1 MKNCALITGA
11 SSGIGLEL
19 ARIHASKG
27 SLVLV
32 ARSENDLIQLKTELE
47 AKHSCEVK
55 IICKDLTLPGAPKE
69 IYDELA
75 SEGIQIS
82 VLMNNAGLGGY
93 GYFHERALKDEQFMI
108 QLNIQALVEL
118 THLFLP
124 GMLERKSGK
133 ILTTASTAGFMPGP
147 LQTVYFATKAFVVS
161 FSQALAFELKNSGV
175 TVTALCP
182 GPVKTGF
189 AKAANM
195 DGNPLFKNAISPEV
209 TARKGYTAMEK
220 GKLKTITDWKL
231 RLAIFGFMPF
241 LPIRWVMK
249 VIFSMQKGS

>member
-1 MKNCALITGA
+1 MKNVALITGA

-27 SLVLV
+27 DLILV
-32 ARSENDLIQLKTELE
+32 ARSEKELMQLKKDLE
-47 AKHSCEVK
+47 EKHACNVMVIS
-55 IICKDLTLPGAPKE
+55 KDLTLNGAPKE
-69 IYDELA
+69 LFDEVSA
-75 SEGIQIS
+75 AGIEVSI
-82 VLMNNAGLGGY
+82 LMNNAGLGGY
-93 GYFHERALKDEQFMI
+93 GYFIERSLADEQFMI

-124 GMLERKSGK
+124 GMVARKSGR

-161 FSQALAFELKNSGV
+161 FSQALAFELTNSGV

-195 DGNPLFKNAISPEV
+195 DGSPLFKNAISPSV
-209 TARKGYTAMEK
+209 TARKGYKAMEK
-220 GKLKTITDWKL
+220 GRLKVITDWKL
-231 RLAIFGFMPF
+231 SIAIFALMPF
-241 LPIRWVMK
+241 IPIRWVMK
-249 VIFSMQKGS
+249 MIFNMQKGV